1 MNPQKIKGNYIIS
14 FDLGEVVTD
23 NSFVFTNSDRNTHL
37 NYGSGL
43 TGLWYLK
50 DIEDRYSYRSVHFI
64 TQNAVN
70 VKRARIRTAGAEGL
84 RPALSSVYAAIIQFR
99 LFRDLGLSDPLP
111 DNCQII
117 NFTKYNEWE
126 KVDLSWTTPNA
137 VDENTQEYYLG
148 FRAVDL
154 GLDDFN
160 LQTAYVGETFNPFI
174 DLEIDTAGMLIDY
187 SGEVV

>member
-23 NSFVFTNSDRNTHL
+23 NSFVFTNSDRNTHVS
-37 NYGSGL
+37 YGSGL

-64 TQNAVN
+64 SQNAVN

-99 LFRDLGLSDPLP
+99 FFRDIGLSDPLP
-111 DNCQII
+111 DNDQII

-137 VDENTQEYYLG
+137 VDENANEYHIG

-160 LQTAYVGETFNPFI
+160 LQASYVGETFNPFI